1 MLDGAHRKAEALAA
15 KAGLALRAGE
25 RAKAF
30 KLYQQAAT
38 QEEEALG
45 ITSQQATNTRA
56 ALAVS
61 VASLW
66 YKARRWQEAE
76 NSIYRFLTISDFNES
91 TRRTL
96 KELLE
101 AVLDEQALEKESNAA
116 YASEGIELRLRGGK
130 IGFGTAPL
138 DPLLHVYDGLRSLC
152 YRMAEYVK
160 QLPFR
165 TKGLP
170 LPAVRE
176 VMQARTTQ
184 PLPGSYRLLIR
195 FVQPAQLEMFEH
207 GPFIQPSEVS
217 QTLFDFIEHVAMA
230 DETAMKETV
239 PDDQYRK
246 ALLKLLRN
254 ITPDGKQMTEVEFVG
269 LGSLD
274 RSRIQFTSDTRLGIR
289 QSLGERTSSAPGSKT
304 IVGVLRGLDLDR
316 RFIDLTINDE
326 KKRLY
331 ANDLLLDDVI
341 GPMVNQR
348 VNVIGVEQRRK
359 RQVFSDIEI
368 AVDQDGT

>member
-1 MLDGAHRKAEALAA
+1 
-15 KAGLALRAGE
+15 
-25 RAKAF
+25 
-30 KLYQQAAT
+30 
-38 QEEEALG
+38 
-45 ITSQQATNTRA
+45 
-56 ALAVS
+56 
-61 VASLW
+61 
-66 YKARRWQEAE
+66 
-76 NSIYRFLTISDFNES
+76 
-91 TRRTL
+91 
-96 KELLE
+96 
-101 AVLDEQALEKESNAA
+101 
-116 YASEGIELRLRGGK
+116 
-130 IGFGTAPL
+130 
-138 DPLLHVYDGLRSLC
+138 
-152 YRMAEYVK
+152 
-160 QLPFR
+160 
-165 TKGLP
+165 
-170 LPAVRE
+170 
-176 VMQARTTQ
+176 
-184 PLPGSYRLLIR
+184 
-195 FVQPAQLEMFEH
+195 
-207 GPFIQPSEVS
+207 
-217 QTLFDFIEHVAMA
+217 
-230 DETAMKETV
+230 
-239 PDDQYRK
+239 
-246 ALLKLLRN
+246 LRN